1 MLEEVVVHWQRSGE
15 YGRCGKINSQFLN
28 KINSIFEVLVVQ
40 VVVEHCFREEF
51 GPIL

>member
-1 MLEEVVVHWQRSGE
+1 MVDAA
-15 YGRCGKINSQFLN
+15 
-28 KINSIFEVLVVQ
+28 INSIFEVLVVQ